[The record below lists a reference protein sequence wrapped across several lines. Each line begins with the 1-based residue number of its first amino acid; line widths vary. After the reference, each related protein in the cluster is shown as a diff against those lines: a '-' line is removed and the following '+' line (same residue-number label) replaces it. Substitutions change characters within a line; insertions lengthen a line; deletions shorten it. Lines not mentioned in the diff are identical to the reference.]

1 MRHRWPGNLRELT
14 NVIDFAAAVCAEHLI
29 TVGDLPEYL
38 VNPDLNDPDSPLIAR
53 DLSRHGKQAMELLSE
68 LESCQ
73 WNVTAAAQN
82 LGISRMTLYRRMKQ
96 HGITPPR

>member
-1 MRHRWPGNLRELT
+1 M
-14 NVIDFAAAVCAEHLI
+14 IDFAAAVCVEQLI

-38 VNPDLNDPDSPLIAR
+38 VNPDLNDPNSPLIAR
-53 DLSRHGKQAMELLSE
+53 DLSRHGKQAMELLGE

>member
-1 MRHRWPGNLRELT
+1 MDEPIGRELR
-14 NVIDFAAAVCAEHLI
+14 A
-29 TVGDLPEYL
+29 PEIIRRRIP
-38 VNPDLNDPDSPLIAR
+38 NPHKGPIASRRDIQHRLIAR
-53 DLSRHGKQAMELLSE
+53 DLSRHGKQAVELLGE